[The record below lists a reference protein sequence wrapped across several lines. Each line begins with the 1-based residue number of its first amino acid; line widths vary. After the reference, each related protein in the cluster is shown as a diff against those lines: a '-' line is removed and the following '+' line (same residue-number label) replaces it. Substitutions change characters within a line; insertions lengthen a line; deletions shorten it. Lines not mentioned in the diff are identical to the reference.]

1 MTTTPLPLLNALP
14 AEGRARLM
22 QFAEAVSF
30 PAGTRIFEERGRAD
44 RFWIIRTGSVNLD
57 VQVPRHRPA
66 VVEMLGHGD
75 LLGWSWLV
83 PPHSWRMGAEA
94 FTPVRA
100 DEFDAV
106 AVRTLC
112 EEDPVL
118 GLAVTRRVLD
128 VVAHRLQATRLRLLD
143 MYGPGAS
150 TMPAPP

>member
-1 MTTTPLPLLNALP
+1 MTTTPLLNVLP

-22 QFAEAVSF
+22 QFADEVSF
-30 PAGTRIFEERGRAD
+30 PAGTRIFEERGLAD

-57 VQVPRHRPA
+57 IRVAGRRPT

-83 PPHSWRMGAEA
+83 PPYAWRMGAEA

-100 DEFDAV
+100 YEFDAT
-106 AVRTLC
+106 AVRALC
-112 EEDPVL
+112 DADPAL

-128 VVAHRLQATRLRLLD
+128 VVARRLQATRLRLLD